1 MNCQTSATDE
11 SNNNNVATNSASML
25 SSSSHVVL
33 TSSTAKIDDGPIAS
47 SEGHSPP
54 IDASA
59 LPTRKKN
66 ASSEELLA
74 SFQRNNQG
82 QVNVQDAPSKAAIN
96 PSSST
101 NASFESTSQ
110 QAVPSTKACMY
121 SNEVSC
127 NAFRPRKKEIHYL
140 SDIFL
145 QDFRDLLASDIDSD
159 NDTDEETH

>member
-11 SNNNNVATNSASML
+11 SSNNNVATNSASML

-33 TSSTAKIDDGPIAS
+33 STAKIDDGPPIAS
-47 SEGHSPP
+47 SAGHSPP

-59 LPTRKKN
+59 LPTSKKN
-66 ASSEELLA
+66 ASSEEHLA
-74 SFQRNNQG
+74 SLQQNNEG
-82 QVNVQDAPSKAAIN
+82 QVHVQDAPSKAAID
-96 PSSST
+96 PFSST